1 MKLPKDIDFILKRFE
16 TAHYQAF
23 VVGGAVR
30 DYLLNKKPLD
40 YDIATNATPGEI
52 KTLFADKKTFDTG
65 IKHGTVSVMIK
76 KRRIEI
82 TTFRQENK
90 YEKYRRPDQVV
101 FVHDLEKDLSRR
113 DFTMNA
119 IAYHNQMHD
128 YFNGVEDIK
137 NKIIRCVGDPSIRFQ
152 EDALRILRAL
162 RFSCQLGFQIEEQTK
177 KAIFDHKQLLIHIS
191 KERILDEW
199 TKMIQ
204 HDISYVIPE
213 YNSVL
218 QTIMPSITQE
228 ELLWFAHFNHRL
240 KDDVLKATALVLR
253 SKKTKLLENLN
264 YPKKI
269 IKQVNI
275 ILNYIDVA
283 IPNHIQEI
291 KKILMHIHK
300 TDLLRIVKIQKL
312 LKIKTCSYSIIN
324 KIPEEKYEL
333 NYLAI
338 TGTDLLKAGFPSG
351 DIIAYTLHYLLEKVL
366 EEKIVNKKEY
376 LIGEAVKIKKMQ

>member
-1 MKLPKDIDFILKRFE
+1 
-16 TAHYQAF
+16 
-23 VVGGAVR
+23 
-30 DYLLNKKPLD
+30 
-40 YDIATNATPGEI
+40 
-52 KTLFADKKTFDTG
+52 
-65 IKHGTVSVMIK
+65 
-76 KRRIEI
+76 
-82 TTFRQENK
+82 
-90 YEKYRRPDQVV
+90 
-101 FVHDLEKDLSRR
+101 
-113 DFTMNA
+113 MNA

>member
-101 FVHDLEKDLSRR
+101 FIHDLEKDLSRR

-199 TKMIQ
+199 AKMIR

-351 DIIAYTLHYLLEKVL
+351 DIIAHTLHYLLEKVL

>member
-101 FVHDLEKDLSRR
+101 FVHNLEKDLSRR

-199 TKMIQ
+199 AKMIQ
-204 HDISYVIPE
+204 YDISYVIPE

-218 QTIMPSITQE
+218 QTIMPSVTQE
-228 ELLWFAHFNHRL
+228 ELLWFAHYNHRL

-300 TDLLRIVKIQKL
+300 TDLLRIVKFQKL

-366 EEKIVNKKEY
+366 EEKIVNEKEY
-376 LIGEAVKIKKMQ
+376 LIEEAVKIKKMQ